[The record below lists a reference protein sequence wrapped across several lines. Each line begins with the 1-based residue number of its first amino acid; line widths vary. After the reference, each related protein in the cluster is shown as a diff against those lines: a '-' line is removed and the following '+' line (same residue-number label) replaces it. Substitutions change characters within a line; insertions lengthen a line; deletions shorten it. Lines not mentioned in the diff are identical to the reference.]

1 MTAYNYSTQEWA
13 TGRAGDRVR
22 LEQLYEE
29 LAIIEGPRG
38 REYLTFTG
46 STETTETV
54 ASRIRAEMHE
64 PLQEIMW
71 EEHYCRQTI
80 LDDWF
85 KSLPMKSKEA
95 AYKSLTSEE
104 SEK

>member
-54 ASRIRAEMHE
+54 ASRIRAE
-64 PLQEIMW
+64 
-71 EEHYCRQTI
+71 I
-80 LDDWF
+80 LSMTVA
-85 KSLPMKSKEA
+85 KYTAL
-95 AYKSLTSEE
+95 LNGGGV
-104 SEK
+104 